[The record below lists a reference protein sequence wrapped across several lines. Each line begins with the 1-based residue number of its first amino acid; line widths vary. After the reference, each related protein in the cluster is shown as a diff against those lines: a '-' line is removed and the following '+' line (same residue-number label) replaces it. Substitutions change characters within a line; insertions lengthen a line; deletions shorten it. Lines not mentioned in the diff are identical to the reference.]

1 MEFPE
6 DIEKVGLGVSFR
18 PAGVT
23 KRKRETTKK
32 AIESE
37 ESEWWKS
44 DASLHERL
52 VARDA
57 LVLPEPP
64 SFELTILKKMRQ
76 SRTH

>member
-37 ESEWWKS
+37 ESEWRKS
-44 DASLHERL
+44 DASLHERFGRERC
-52 VARDA
+52 AG
-57 LVLPEPP
+57 P
-64 SFELTILKKMRQ
+64 SRAPII
-76 SRTH
+76 